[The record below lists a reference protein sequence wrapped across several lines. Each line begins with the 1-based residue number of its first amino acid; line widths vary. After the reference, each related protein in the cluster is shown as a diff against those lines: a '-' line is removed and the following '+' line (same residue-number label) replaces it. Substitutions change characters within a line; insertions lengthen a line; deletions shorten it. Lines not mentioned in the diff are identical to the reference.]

1 MKPSHVSLK
10 KSFLYEQEKLMGN
23 AMLVAAI
30 TIVVIMVSTWIVS
43 VLVKNAS
50 IVDIVWGAG
59 FAITSWV
66 LALTVD
72 GNDGRQLLLAIMVG
86 LWGTRLA
93 LYLAK
98 RNIGHGEDWRYKA
111 MRKKAGASFPLRSL
125 VTVFGL
131 QGALMWIVSLPVQF
145 GNGDSTPG
153 VGPIAVMGIMVWLVG
168 FAFEVIGDAQLAR
181 FKKDPNNA
189 GKVLDTGLWSLT
201 RHPNYFGDALLW
213 WGIGIVGAET
223 GSGIIGF
230 IGPVV
235 MTFFLMRVSGVPMLE
250 RSLSKRREGYAEY
263 IARTSSFVPRPPKKI

>member
-1 MKPSHVSLK
+1 
-10 KSFLYEQEKLMGN
+10 MGN

-43 VLVKNAS
+43 ILVKNAS

-72 GNDGRQLLLAIMVG
+72 GNNGRQLLLAIMVG

-168 FAFEVIGDAQLAR
+168 FGFEVIGDAQLAR

>member
-1 MKPSHVSLK
+1 
-10 KSFLYEQEKLMGN
+10 MGSS
-23 AMLVAAI
+23 MLIAAI
-30 TIVVIMVSTWIVS
+30 TIAVIMVSTWLLS
-43 VLVKNAS
+43 VIIKNAS

-72 GNDGRQLLLAIMVG
+72 GDSGRQLLLAVMVG
-86 LWGTRLA
+86 VWGTRLA

-111 MRKKAGASFPLRSL
+111 MRKKAGKKFTYSSL

-131 QGALMWIVSLPVQF
+131 QGALMWVVSLPVQF
-145 GNGDSTPG
+145 GNGDSSPG
-153 VGPIAVMGIMVWLVG
+153 VGPLAVIGIMVWLVG
-168 FAFEVIGDAQLAR
+168 LSFEAIGDFQLAR

-189 GKVLDTGLWSLT
+189 GKVMDQGLWSLT

-223 GSGIIGF
+223 GSGVIGF
-230 IGPVV
+230 IGPVA
-235 MTFFLMRVSGVPMLE
+235 MTFFLLRISGVPMLE
-250 RSLSKRREGYAEY
+250 RSLSRRREGYAEY
-263 IARTSSFVPRPPKKI
+263 AARTSQFIPRPPKKI